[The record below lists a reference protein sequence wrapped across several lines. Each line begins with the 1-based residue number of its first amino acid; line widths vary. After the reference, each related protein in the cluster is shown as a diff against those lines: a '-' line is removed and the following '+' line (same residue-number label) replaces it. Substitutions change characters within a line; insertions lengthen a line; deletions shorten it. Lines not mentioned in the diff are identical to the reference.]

1 MLIIE
6 EDLKKLPRNSSEKFL
21 YHYPV
26 MYKEV
31 IHILEPSS
39 KNIFVDCTVGV
50 ASHALKIL
58 EEMPLNSIFVGIDKD
73 KESLDLASQRLKDV
87 KDKRIILVKEDFKNL
102 DKVLS
107 DLKIEKVDAFFF
119 DLGLSSFQLSSA
131 SRGFSFLKEGPLD
144 MRIDKDSFLCAYD
157 LINNLSEKELC
168 KIFQKFGEERFSKRI
183 AHYVVEKRKKQPIF
197 TTTQLRDLI
206 LEAVPKKKVF
216 RIHPATRVFQALRI
230 AVNRELDCLEEGL
243 RKAIDLLAYKG
254 RIAVIS
260 FHSLE
265 DRIAK
270 HIFKEYASKKVVRIL
285 TPKPLR
291 PSKQEIEE
299 NFSSR
304 SAKLRA
310 VEKLVN

>member
-1 MLIIE
+1 MLITE
-6 EDLKKLPRNSSEKFL
+6 EDLKKLLRNSSEEFL

-26 MYKEV
+26 MYKE
-31 IHILEPSS
+31 IMHILEPSS
-39 KNIFVDCTVGV
+39 KNIFVDCTIGV

-58 EEMPLNSIFVGIDKD
+58 EELPAYSTFIGIDKD
-73 KESLDLASQRLKDV
+73 KESLGLAAERLKDI
-87 KDKRIILVKEDFKNL
+87 KDKRIVLVKEDFRNL
-102 DKVLS
+102 DKILK

-144 MRIDKDSFLCAYD
+144 MRMDKDSFLCAYD

-168 KIFQKFGEERFSKRI
+168 KIFQKFGEEHFSKRI
-183 AHYVVEKRKKQPIF
+183 AHYVVEKRKRHPIF

-206 LEAVPKKKVF
+206 IEAIPKKRGF

-230 AVNRELDCLEEGL
+230 VVNRELDCLEEGL
-243 RKAIDLLAYKG
+243 RKAINFLSLGG

-265 DRIAK
+265 DRVVK
-270 HIFKEYASKKVVRIL
+270 HIFKEYASRKIVRIL

-291 PSKQEIEE
+291 PSAQEVEE

-310 VEKLVN
+310 VEKVK